1 MAMAIYATVI
11 ISFILMLVDII
22 MTYNIIHQDNLSLN
36 TIVYADV
43 FTGSGKTTQVNIR
56 DEILYVNLAQNLA
69 TTLKGLKPGS

>member
-22 MTYNIIHQDNLSLN
+22 VTYDILHQDDLLLN

-43 FTGSGKTTQVNIR
+43 FTASSKTTQVNIR